1 MDDNMKY
8 SIDRIENDIAVLEN
22 IDTNEIIEIEIS
34 LLPENIKE
42 SNIVIYENNKYKLDQ
57 ETEDSR
63 KKDLLS
69 RFSKLKK
76 KQLLIT

>member
-42 SNIVIYENNKYKLDQ
+42 SNIVIYENNIYKLDQ

-76 KQLLIT
+76 K

>member
-76 KQLLIT
+76 K

>member
-57 ETEDSR
+57 ETEYSR

-76 KQLLIT
+76 K

>member
-57 ETEDSR
+57 ETEKKK

-76 KQLLIT
+76 K

>member
-1 MDDNMKY
+1 MKY

-22 IDTNEIIEIEIS
+22 IDTNEIIEIEKS

-42 SNIVIYENNKYKLDQ
+42 SNIVIYENDKYKLDQ

-76 KQLLIT
+76 K

>member
-42 SNIVIYENNKYKLDQ
+42 SNIVIYENNIYKLDQ

>member
-1 MDDNMKY
+1 MKY
-8 SIDRIENDIAVLEN
+8 SIDKIENDIAVLEN

-57 ETEDSR
+57 ETEYSR

-76 KQLLIT
+76 K